1 MAAYAEVSEN
11 ELHLTAQV
19 GRIDGSELLTARAT
33 GPLSEAVPL
42 GRAVAQD
49 LIAQGA
55 QQILMAYAE

>member
-1 MAAYAEVSEN
+1 MA
-11 ELHLTAQV
+11 QK
-19 GRIDGSELLTARAT
+19 LLTARAT

-55 QQILMAYAE
+55 QQILVAYAG

>member
-1 MAAYAEVSEN
+1 MAAYAEVSKN

-33 GPLSEAVPL
+33 GPLSEAVLL

-55 QQILMAYAE
+55 QQILVAYAE

>member
-1 MAAYAEVSEN
+1 MWGD
-11 ELHLTAQV
+11 LTCV
-19 GRIDGSELLTARAT
+19 TVLVTRAPHQA

-55 QQILMAYAE
+55 QQILMAYAG